1 MAKKKVKLNDKVNT
15 KNKKGINIDKYETD
29 EAKEVKRFVFILLGI
44 IIVVLACYGIT
55 KVVKDKKTGD
65 NEENATA
72 GVIDYD
78 KVSVGT
84 ILNRNINE
92 DYVIVYNQKDENA
105 MYYSAIVTK
114 YLKNDKAK
122 KVFFCDLDNELNA
135 KFYSKDKESNPKAK
149 DASEFSFKD
158 LTLIKVKNGKVDKY
172 IEDLDTI
179 KAELSI

>member
-1 MAKKKVKLNDKVNT
+1 MSVVTFTLSL
-15 KNKKGINIDKYETD
+15 YET
-29 EAKEVKRFVFILLGI
+29 VKSLSSTRAVPPSET
-44 IIVVLACYGIT
+44 V
-55 KVVKDKKTGD
+55 
-65 NEENATA
+65 TA

-92 DYVIVYNQKDENA
+92 YYVIVYNQKDENA

-135 KFYSKDKESNPKAK
+135 KFYSKDKDSNPKAK

>member
-55 KVVKDKKTGD
+55 KVVKDKKTIN
-65 NEENATA
+65 NEETVTA

-92 DYVIVYNQKDENA
+92 YYVIVYNQKDENA

-114 YLKNDKAK
+114 YLK
-122 KVFFCDLDNELNA
+122 
-135 KFYSKDKESNPKAK
+135 YSSV
-149 DASEFSFKD
+149 
-158 LTLIKVKNGKVDKY
+158 I
-172 IEDLDTI
+172 
-179 KAELSI
+179 

>member
-65 NEENATA
+65 NEENATT

-92 DYVIVYNQKDENA
+92 YYVIVYNQKDENA

-114 YLKNDKAK
+114 YLKNDKEASYYL
-122 KVFFCDLDNELNA
+122 LDNELNA
-135 KFYSKDKESNPKAK
+135 KFYSKDKDSNPKAK